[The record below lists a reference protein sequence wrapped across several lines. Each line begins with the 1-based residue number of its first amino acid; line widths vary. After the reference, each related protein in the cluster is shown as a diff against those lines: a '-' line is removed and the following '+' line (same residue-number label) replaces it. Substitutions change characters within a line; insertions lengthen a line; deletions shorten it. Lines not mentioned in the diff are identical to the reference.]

1 MLCCARPGA
10 RNAWL
15 PAQVFKAG
23 QPAFKMNKTT
33 VFIGPTWQ
41 GFSIDDNVNVMP
53 PAQQGDIAGAAA
65 QGAETIVLID
75 GYFTQHLAPWHK
87 EILFALDRGV
97 RVLGAASL
105 GALRAV
111 ECERYGME
119 PIGSIANWYK
129 RGFCFDDAEVALI
142 HTDEGDGCRPLSVP
156 LVNIRATA
164 IKLAKL
170 GLVHEVEDVVNVF
183 RRIHYTERSWKY
195 MDLKMPDLTALLKSE
210 YVDQKAEDAKLA
222 IETSSQ
228 PLKEKTPRDIPKNTM
243 NDYMVGL
250 LTNDIRFPGNQRP
263 WEKVSGNNDGIDS
276 WLFSEMAMALGIK
289 ADLDQIENA
298 TKALWEQIG
307 ITDKSQAE
315 DWFLRNGVSREQFNR
330 FTIRE
335 AVKQSARDWLNSIS
349 RGRDFVPITYEHELL
364 TKKQKNVSS

>member
-1 MLCCARPGA
+1 
-10 RNAWL
+10 
-15 PAQVFKAG
+15 
-23 QPAFKMNKTT
+23 MNKTT

-41 GFSIDDNVNVMP
+41 GFSIDDSVNVMP

-65 QGAETIVLID
+65 QGVETIVLID

-97 RVLGAASL
+97 RVVGAASL

-119 PIGSIANWYK
+119 LIGDIANWYK
-129 RGFCFDDAEVALI
+129 YGFCFDDAEVALI
-142 HTDEGDGCRPLSVP
+142 HTEEDDGYRPLSVP

-164 IKLAKL
+164 IKLEKL
-170 GLVHEVEDVVNVF
+170 GIIPKIEDVVNEF
-183 RRIHYTERSWKY
+183 RRIHYTDRSWKY
-195 MDLKMPDLTALLKSE
+195 MDLKSPQLTALLRAE

-222 IETSSQ
+222 IQTSLQ

-250 LTNDIRFPGNQRP
+250 LTNDIRFPSTQRP

-276 WLFSEMAMALGIK
+276 WLFCEMAMALGIK
-289 ADLDQIENA
+289 ADQNQIDNA
-298 TKALWEQIG
+298 TTALWKQIG
-307 ITDKSQAE
+307 VNSKAEAE
-315 DWFLRNGVSREQFNR
+315 DWFSSSGVAREQFIR

-364 TKKQKNVSS
+364 TKKQKNVSL

>member
-1 MLCCARPGA
+1 
-10 RNAWL
+10 
-15 PAQVFKAG
+15 
-23 QPAFKMNKTT
+23 MNKTT

-41 GFSIDDNVNVMP
+41 GFSIDDSVNVMP

-65 QGAETIVLID
+65 QGVETIVLID

-97 RVLGAASL
+97 RVIGAASL

-119 PIGSIANWYK
+119 LIGDIANWYK
-129 RGFCFDDAEVALI
+129 YGFCFDDAEVALI
-142 HTDEGDGCRPLSVP
+142 HTEEDDGYRPLSVP

-164 IKLAKL
+164 IKLEKL
-170 GLVHEVEDVVNVF
+170 GIIPKIEDVVNEF
-183 RRIHYTERSWKY
+183 RRIHYTDRSWKY
-195 MDLKMPDLTALLKSE
+195 MDLKKPQLTALLRAE

-222 IETSSQ
+222 IETSLQ

-250 LTNDIRFPGNQRP
+250 LTNDIRFPGSPRP
-263 WEKVSGNNDGIDS
+263 WEKVASNNDGIDS

-289 ADLDQIENA
+289 ADSNQINNA
-298 TKALWEQIG
+298 TKALWDKIG
-307 ITDKSQAE
+307 ITEESEASN
-315 DWFLRNGVSREQFNR
+315 WLLNSGISVEQFNR

-335 AVKQSARDWLNSIS
+335 AVKQSARDWFNSIS

-364 TKKQKNVSS
+364 TKKQKNVSL